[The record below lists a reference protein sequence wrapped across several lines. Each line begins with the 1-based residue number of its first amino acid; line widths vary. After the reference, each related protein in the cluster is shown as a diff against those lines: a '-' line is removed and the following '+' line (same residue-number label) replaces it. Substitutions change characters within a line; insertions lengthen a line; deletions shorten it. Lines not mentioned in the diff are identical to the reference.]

1 MSFPN
6 YKYGTGIG
14 NVGSYQVSGKPFAKG
29 SIDATATAVA
39 QRVEFPSVTRWI
51 YIVNND
57 GSNSCKVAFSAL
69 GLESPANNFFT
80 VKAGTTSERLEI
92 KVTEVYLTGSDD
104 INVLAG
110 LTGIENDRLDNISG
124 TNWSGSAGIG

>member
-1 MSFPN
+1 MSSPN
-6 YKYGTGIG
+6 YKYGSGIG

-29 SIDATATAVA
+29 SINARTTAVA
-39 QRVEFPSVTRWI
+39 QRIEFPAVTRWI

-57 GSNSCKVAFSAL
+57 SNDCKVAFSRL

-80 VKAGTTSERLEI
+80 VKGETTSERLEI
-92 KVTEVYLTGSDD
+92 KVTEVYLTGSGD

-110 LTGIENDRLDNISG
+110 LTGIETARLDNISG
-124 TNWSGSAGIG
+124 TNWSGSSGVG